1 MVGLKFIFIFA
12 AGTKHRKIMQI
23 VTTREFRAHQKKYF
37 ELAETEKVYVTRKNA
52 RPIVISIADDDVHTP
67 NETTLAAMNEAES
80 GQPLEELDV
89 DHFRD
94 FVAAL

>member
-1 MVGLKFIFIFA
+1 
-12 AGTKHRKIMQI
+12 MQI

-67 NETTLAAMNEAES
+67 NETTTNGILRNITDIVVTLRGKTIWSEQLHCRM
-80 GQPLEELDV
+80 
-89 DHFRD
+89 HFHK
-94 FVAAL
+94 